1 MVCCSIERERGRENI
16 CCMVWYCVCLHV
28 YLCCFVWQANTYIYT
43 ILDIHECV
51 CIHFWRH
58 IPMPWPYHW
67 YTCTWNVYRTPLGF
81 LSSLFLLRLL
91 RFILDQLQQLE
102 WGLLVVDEVQVMP
115 ARTFRSMTAWQ
126 HVMMESAPKDSE
138 QLDFRRNQE

>member
-1 MVCCSIERERGRENI
+1 MAVPLIY
-16 CCMVWYCVCLHV
+16 MYLKCLQNAAGI
-28 YLCCFVWQANTYIYT
+28 FV
-43 ILDIHECV
+43 V
-51 CIHFWRH
+51 
-58 IPMPWPYHW
+58 P
-67 YTCTWNVYRTPLGF
+67 
-81 LSSLFLLRLL
+81 FLLRLL